1 MQNGMIDLGDYGK
14 SDWTIMLNDRVIAR
28 FTLNEGKKAV
38 IGRSPDADVVIDNTA
53 ISRHHSSLELRDGR
67 HYLADLKSTNGTTV
81 NGKKIT
87 SKTPITE
94 NDVVFLGKFH
104 LTQSVTAP
112 NQTGSLS
119 FISPMELDEETV
131 FVASRK
137 QQMPPGPNALF
148 SPPVNEVFRL
158 TVLEGTAQPKKLS
171 LDGRSSIKIGKDPSC
186 DMVLSGWLV
195 GKTQCY
201 VICKQDRY
209 YIVPQNSWTSTRLND
224 FAIKEERPLRKGD
237 VIQIKSTRI
246 RFD

>member
-1 MQNGMIDLGDYGK
+1 MD
-14 SDWTIMLNDRVIAR
+14 
-28 FTLNEGKKAV
+28 
-38 IGRSPDADVVIDNTA
+38 
-53 ISRHHSSLELRDGR
+53 
-67 HYLADLKSTNGTTV
+67 
-81 NGKKIT
+81 
-87 SKTPITE
+87 
-94 NDVVFLGKFH
+94 
-104 LTQSVTAP
+104 
-112 NQTGSLS
+112 
-119 FISPMELDEETV
+119 LDEETV
-131 FVASRK
+131 FVASRP
-137 QQMPPGPNALF
+137 QQMPAGPDAQF
-148 SPPVNEVFRL
+148 SPPANEVFRL
-158 TVLEGTAQPKKLS
+158 TVLEGTAQPKRLS